1 MIDQFMGNE
10 EERGFWDEQWARLKE
25 LFTEWKRSEKKQICS
40 LGEGEERP
48 RV

>member
-25 LFTEWKRSEKKQICS
+25 LFTEWKRSEKKQI
-40 LGEGEERP
+40 
-48 RV
+48 